1 MMRKLIFTLVVFTV
15 SFSTYAQNDSAILL
29 QDVMVTATRNKQAS
43 LLSPYSVSKLSIQGL
58 QQFQPR
64 TSPEALIGTAGVF
77 VQKTNHGGGSP
88 FVRSLTGN
96 QNLLMI
102 DGIRLNNATY
112 RYGPNQYFNTI
123 DLFSVGSIEVAR
135 GTGSVQYGSDAMGG
149 VIQVFT
155 KDPGFSEKAKWSGN
169 IIGRVLSNDAEYT
182 GRAELVYSTAKTALQ
197 IGYTAR
203 KFGDLP
209 GGDTTGIQHPSGY
222 KENAFDAKFKW
233 QLNNQW
239 LLTAAHQQ
247 MQQNNVPLYHRV
259 ALENFAYYQFDP
271 QKRSLS
277 YLRMEGK
284 TQHLLLS
291 KLSFTASSQINKE
304 RRNYWRNRNANR
316 FIEDDRVNTLGLT
329 ADIFSVINPNWT
341 ANSGVEYYTDRVT
354 SAKQQIAIANGATVN
369 QRGLYPNNASMQNF
383 SLYSLHHL
391 ALGKFTIEAGVRYN
405 SLQIEVDTAIVK
417 PSSLV
422 FNAALLYRISKTQS
436 LYASYSTG
444 YRAPNIDD
452 MGTLGLVDFRYE
464 VPAYGLKPEKTFNT
478 ELGYKIHTKK
488 VQLSMA
494 FYYMHLTNIINR
506 IQLVGQ
512 QVGGYNVYIKENN
525 QESFIKGL
533 EYDLQI
539 ALTKKILISSNGAY
553 SFGQNTTRA
562 EPMRRIPPFN
572 GRTFIQW
579 AQSNIQ
585 LSLEYIYA
593 ATQNRLAQG
602 DKDDNR
608 IPKGGTP
615 GFGIFHFHASTK
627 LLGVQFRSGLTNIF
641 NADYRMHGSGINGM
655 GRNLYISAQFRF

>member
-1 MMRKLIFTLVVFTV
+1 MRKLVLTVLVFIV
-15 SFSTYAQNDSAILL
+15 SISTYAQNDSAILL

-43 LLSPYSVSKLSIQGL
+43 LLSPYSVSKLSMQGL

-64 TSPEALIGTAGVF
+64 TSPEALVGTAGVF

-155 KDPGFSEKAKWSGN
+155 KDPNFSEKSKWSGN
-169 IIGRVLSNDAEYT
+169 ITGRVLSNEAEYT

-197 IGYTAR
+197 VGYTSR

-222 KENAFDAKFKW
+222 KENAFDIKFKW

-239 LLTAAHQQ
+239 LLTAEHQQ
-247 MQQNNVPLYHRV
+247 LQQNNVPLYHRV

-271 QKRSLS
+271 QQRQLS
-277 YLRMEGK
+277 YIRMEGK
-284 TQHLLLS
+284 FADPIFS
-291 KLSFTASSQINKE
+291 KISFTASSQLNKE
-304 RRNYWRNRNANR
+304 RRTYLRVGNSNR
-316 FIEDDRVNTLGLT
+316 FVEDDKVKTIGIT
-329 ADIFSVINPNWT
+329 ADIFSTFHTNWT
-341 ANSGVEYYTDRVT
+341 ANTGVEFYNDAVN
-354 SAKQQIAIANGATVN
+354 SSKQQISTITGNISN

-391 ALGKFTIEAGVRYN
+391 ALGKFTVEAGVRYN
-405 SLQIEVDTAIVK
+405 ALQIEVDTAIVK

-422 FNAALLYRISKTQS
+422 FNAALLYQISKTQS
-436 LYASYSTG
+436 VYASYSTG

-464 VPAYGLKPEKTFNT
+464 IPAYGLKPEKTYNT
-478 ELGYKIHTKK
+478 ELGYKIQTQKL
-488 VQLSMA
+488 QLSMA
-494 FYYMHLTNIINR
+494 LYYMHLSNIINR
-506 IQLVGQ
+506 
-512 QVGGYNVYIKENN
+512 
-525 QESFIKGL
+525 
-533 EYDLQI
+533 
-539 ALTKKILISSNGAY
+539 AILI
-553 SFGQNTTRA
+553 
-562 EPMRRIPPFN
+562 
-572 GRTFIQW
+572 
-579 AQSNIQ
+579 
-585 LSLEYIYA
+585 
-593 ATQNRLAQG
+593 
-602 DKDDNR
+602 
-608 IPKGGTP
+608 
-615 GFGIFHFHASTK
+615 
-627 LLGVQFRSGLTNIF
+627 
-641 NADYRMHGSGINGM
+641 
-655 GRNLYISAQFRF
+655 